1 VSPAAFL
8 PTLLATSAVLSRAR
22 FPQTTTEPAS
32 AAMRAAGRVLAVQSA
47 GGVLA
52 LAIVLGLLL
61 LAALRLRTRQ
71 ALPVA
76 SPPAAP
82 ERPRGRLWALAPWL
96 LVALVALPALAA
108 ALMAALRPRAA
119 PTDVLRVNVV
129 GHRWWWEFTY
139 PDRGVFTAS
148 EVHVPVGH
156 PVRFV
161 IETADVEHALWIPA
175 LGPRLDVPPLRR
187 RELTFTPDRVGVY
200 PGQCAEL
207 CGSAHAHMRLKL
219 YVDSPVA
226 FDAWLANQQAPRT
239 EPTDTL
245 VAAELWR
252 GQMVFATTA
261 CRDCHTVR
269 GLTQGRGGPDLTHFA
284 SRSTLAGGMLERS
297 DSTLARWILHAP
309 ALKQGSAMPG
319 AALPAQ
325 DLKPLVA
332 WLQSLL

>member
-1 VSPAAFL
+1 MSPAVFL

-22 FPQTTTEPAS
+22 FPQTTTAPAS
-32 AAMRAAGRVLAVQSA
+32 AWLRTAGRVLAFQSA
-47 GGVLA
+47 GAVLA

-61 LAALRLRTRQ
+61 LAALRLRTRP
-71 ALPVA
+71 ALPPG
-76 SPPAAP
+76 SPLAP
-82 ERPRGRLWALAPWL
+82 LERPRHRLWTHAPWL
-96 LVALVALPALAA
+96 LVALIALPALAGALVA
-108 ALMAALRPRAA
+108 AFRPRAVPA
-119 PTDVLRVNVV
+119 DALRVNVV

-139 PDRGVFTAS
+139 PDRGVFTAT

-175 LGPRLDVPPLRR
+175 VGPRVDVPPLRR

-207 CGSAHAHMRLKL
+207 CGSAHAHMRLEL
-219 YVDSPVA
+219 FVDSPVA

-239 EPTDTL
+239 APTDTL

-269 GLTQGRGGPDLTHFA
+269 GLTQGRRGPDLTHFA
-284 SRSTLAGGMLERS
+284 SRTTLAGGMLERS

-309 ALKQGSAMPG
+309 ALKPGTAMPG
-319 AALPAQ
+319 AALSAQ